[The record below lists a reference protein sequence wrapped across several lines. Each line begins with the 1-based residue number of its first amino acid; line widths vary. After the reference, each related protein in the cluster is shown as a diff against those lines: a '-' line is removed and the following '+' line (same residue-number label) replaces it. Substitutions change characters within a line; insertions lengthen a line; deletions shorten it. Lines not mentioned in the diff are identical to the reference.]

1 MKEESEA
8 EQIRQGL
15 TNKQEALN
23 KDLFQQMWE
32 QDEDN
37 ELTEEAYEKMMQQW
51 FQEGVQNE
59 Q

>member
-23 KDLFQQMWE
+23 KDLF
-32 QDEDN
+32 
-37 ELTEEAYEKMMQQW
+37 
-51 FQEGVQNE
+51 
-59 Q
+59 

>member
-1 MKEESEA
+1 
-8 EQIRQGL
+8 
-15 TNKQEALN
+15 
-23 KDLFQQMWE
+23 MWE